1 MNLDSMMKMIQANAV
16 IITVASGLA
25 VLVLFFLFW
34 LTARRVALL
43 NKRLDRFMKG
53 SSGDNIEEMVAE
65 YKQRIEGLESLGGA
79 LNGRVKALET
89 IQRGCIQ
96 KTGLVRYNAFCDT
109 GCDLSFS
116 LALLDSDGSGVVL
129 SSLYGRNESIMYAK
143 PLVNGK
149 SRYALSAEE
158 QEAVNRALK

>member
-53 SSGDNIEEMVAE
+53 SSGDSIEDMVVE

>member
-1 MNLDSMMKMIQANAV
+1 MNLDSIIQTLQANAV
-16 IITVASGLA
+16 IITAASVPA
-25 VLVLFFLFW
+25 VMVLFFLFW
-34 LTARRVALL
+34 LTARRIALL
-43 NKRLDRFMKG
+43 SKRLDRFMKG

-65 YKQRIEGLESLGGA
+65 YKQRIEGLENLGGS
-79 LNGRVKALET
+79 LNSRVEVLET

-129 SSLYGRNESIMYAK
+129 SSLYGRSESIMYAK

-158 QEAVNRALK
+158 QEAVNRALQ

>member
-1 MNLDSMMKMIQANAV
+1 MNPDTIVQMIQANAV
-16 IITVASGLA
+16 IITAVSALA
-25 VLVLFFLFW
+25 VMVLFFLFL
-34 LTARRVALL
+34 LTVRRIALL
-43 NKRLDRFMKG
+43 SRRLDRFMKG
-53 SSGDNIEEMVAE
+53 SSGDSIEDMVLE

>member
-1 MNLDSMMKMIQANAV
+1 MNLDLIIQTIQANAV
-16 IITVASGLA
+16 IITSANALA
-25 VLVLFFLFW
+25 VTVLFFLFC
-34 LTARRVALL
+34 LTARKVALL

-53 SSGDNIEEMVAE
+53 SSADNIEEMIVE
-65 YKQRIEGLESLGGA
+65 YKQRIEGLENLGGS
-79 LNGRVKALET
+79 LNSRVEALEM

-96 KTGLVRYNAFCDT
+96 KTGLVRYNAFSDT

-158 QEAVNRALK
+158 QEAMNRALQ

>member
-1 MNLDSMMKMIQANAV
+1 MNPDTMVQMIQANAV
-16 IITVASGLA
+16 IITAVSALA
-25 VLVLFFLFW
+25 VMVLFFLFL
-34 LTARRVALL
+34 LTVRRIAQLSR
-43 NKRLDRFMKG
+43 RLDRFMKG
-53 SSGDNIEEMVAE
+53 SSGDSIEDMVVE

>member
-65 YKQRIEGLESLGGA
+65 YKQRIEGLERLGGS
-79 LNGRVKALET
+79 LNSRVNALET

-96 KTGLVRYNAFCDT
+96 KTGLIRYNAFCDT

-129 SSLYGRNESIMYAK
+129 RSLYGRSESIMYAK

-149 SRYALSAEE
+149 SRYALSEEE